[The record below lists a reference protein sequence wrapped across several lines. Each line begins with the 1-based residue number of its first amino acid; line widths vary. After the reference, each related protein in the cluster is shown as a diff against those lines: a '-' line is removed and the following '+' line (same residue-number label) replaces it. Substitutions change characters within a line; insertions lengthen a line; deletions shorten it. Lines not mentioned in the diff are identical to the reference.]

1 MWRRYQNEI
10 MIGLALL
17 LLLGSVLFKMSM
29 CSALETESKASTE
42 LATKIEDIAIMKKLW
57 KDDKNIRK
65 KIKVIES
72 SIGKSKV
79 SKFQLDKKKAHII
92 LENLNANELN
102 EITGKKLASIAV
114 QIVELSIQRENKNYR
129 LELRCKW

>member
-17 LLLGSVLFKMSM
+17 LLLGSVLFQMSM
-29 CSALETESKASTE
+29 RSALETEGKE
-42 LATKIEDIAIMKKLW
+42 LMEFVTKIEDIAIMKKLW